1 MIPERMAPAR
11 PVDASWLAGS
21 MTSSTDSASGGD
33 QITNR
38 ERLLDAAIHIA
49 GREGLAAV
57 TYRAVAARAGVAH
70 GLVRHHFGTREQLLA
85 EAFRRAAAQD
95 SDAVLLR
102 ATTVDEFASTFVESF
117 NASWERPVLQFDET
131 TQAIRGALPI
141 DHIRQQYEGYIDE
154 VRLTFDALGID
165 DPDGSTA
172 ALVFAALDGLV
183 LQHLIF
189 RDDARTERVLDALRD
204 VLTRLTD

>member
-1 MIPERMAPAR
+1 MNIPDRAPDGEQ
-11 PVDASWLAGS
+11 P
-21 MTSSTDSASGGD
+21 SSKD
-33 QITNR
+33 
-38 ERLLDAAIHIA
+38 RLLDAAIEIA
-49 GREGLAAV
+49 GREGLPAV
-57 TYRAVAARAGVAH
+57 TYRAVAARAGVTH

-102 ATTVDEFASTFVESF
+102 ATTVAEFASTFVESF
-117 NASWERPVLQFDET
+117 NASWERPVLQYDQT

-141 DHIRQQYEGYIDE
+141 DHIRQQYEGYIAE
-154 VRLTFDALGID
+154 VRQTFDALGID

-189 RDDARTERVLDALRD
+189 RDDLRTEHVLDALRD
-204 VLTRLTD
+204 ILTRLVD

>member
-1 MIPERMAPAR
+1 
-11 PVDASWLAGS
+11 
-21 MTSSTDSASGGD
+21 MTSGTESVNDPIS
-33 QITNR
+33 NR
-38 ERLLDAAIHIA
+38 ERLLDAAIQIA

-57 TYRAVAARAGVAH
+57 TYRAVASRAGVTH

-95 SDAVLLR
+95 SDGVLLR
-102 ATTVDEFASTFVESF
+102 AATVDEFASTFVESF

-141 DHIRQQYEGYIDE
+141 EHIRQQYEGYIRE
-154 VRLTFDALGID
+154 VRQTLDALGID

-189 RDDARTERVLDALRD
+189 GDDSRTESVLDALRE
-204 VLTRLTD
+204 VLTSLSD